1 VPCSTGDS
9 SLNVVTVAVC
19 GERCLASV
27 PQFIAMPAS
36 RCDVGSSVCTA
47 IPPRSQVF
55 GCALHLAYLTN
66 ANSVR
71 AGEFRRITDTHLA
84 SAVIAK
90 LALGRIGLGPKMG
103 NSSCHEFDVPS

>member
-27 PQFIAMPAS
+27 PQFIAMPAG
-36 RCDVGSSVCTA
+36 RCDVGSSVSTA

-66 ANSVR
+66 ANS
-71 AGEFRRITDTHLA
+71 GA
-84 SAVIAK
+84 S
-90 LALGRIGLGPKMG
+90 GRI
-103 NSSCHEFDVPS
+103 SQDH

>member
-1 VPCSTGDS
+1 MPCSTGDS
-9 SLNVVTVAVC
+9 SPNIIAVALC
-19 GERCLASV
+19 GQWSLASV
-27 PQFIAMPAS
+27 PQSIAVPAN

-47 IPPRSQVF
+47 IPSRSQVF
-55 GCALHLAYLTN
+55 GCALHLAYLRN

-90 LALGRIGLGPKMG
+90 LALGHIGLGPKMG
-103 NSSCHEFDVPS
+103 NSSCHGFDVPS

>member
-1 VPCSTGDS
+1 MPCSTGDS

-36 RCDVGSSVCTA
+36 RYDVGSSVCTA

-55 GCALHLAYLTN
+55 GRALHLAYLTN
-66 ANSVR
+66 AS
-71 AGEFRRITDTHLA
+71 
-84 SAVIAK
+84 
-90 LALGRIGLGPKMG
+90 GRI
-103 NSSCHEFDVPS
+103 SQDH